1 MTGADMIRNMF
12 NEIGNTSTET
22 TKKEKNISKERGNVS
37 MATKKITKKDMF
49 NEIIKMMNGEQMSVS
64 AQAVIDFANHEI
76 ELLNKKS
83 SSSSGKPTKTQIE
96 NEGYKEVIL
105 EALAT
110 ADKPMTI
117 SEIMEYADGLAGLK
131 NQRVSALMTQLKN
144 AGKVIRT
151 EEKKKA
157 YFSLAE

>member
-22 TKKEKNISKERGNVS
+22 TKTEKNISKERGNVS
-37 MATKKITKKDMF
+37 MSTKKITKKDMF

-117 SEIMEYADGLAGLK
+117 SELMEYADGLAGLK

>member
-1 MTGADMIRNMF
+1 
-12 NEIGNTSTET
+12 
-22 TKKEKNISKERGNVS
+22 
-37 MATKKITKKDMF
+37 MATKKMTKKEMF
-49 NEIIKMMNGEQMSVS
+49 AEIIKMMKGENSSVTEN
-64 AQAVIDFANHEI
+64 AVIEFAEHEI

-83 SSSSGKPTKTQIE
+83 SSGSGKPTKTQLE

-117 SEIMEYADGLAGLK
+117 SELMEYAEGLAGLK

-144 AGKVIRT
+144 ANKVVRT
-151 EEKKKA
+151 MEKKKA
-157 YFSLAE
+157 YFSLA

>member
-1 MTGADMIRNMF
+1 MT
-12 NEIGNTSTET
+12 T
-22 TKKEKNISKERGNVS
+22 
-37 MATKKITKKDMF
+37 ATKKITKKDMF

-64 AQAVIDFANHEI
+64 AQAVIDFATHEI

-105 EALAT
+105 KALAT

-117 SEIMEYADGLAGLK
+117 SEIMEYTDGLVGLK
-131 NQRVSALMTQLKN
+131 NQRVSALMTQLKK
-144 AGKVIRT
+144 AGKVVRT

>member
-22 TKKEKNISKERGNVS
+22 IKTEKNISKERGNVS

>member
-1 MTGADMIRNMF
+1 
-12 NEIGNTSTET
+12 
-22 TKKEKNISKERGNVS
+22 
-37 MATKKITKKDMF
+37 MATAKMTKKDMF
-49 NEIIKMMNGEQMSVS
+49 NEIINLMNGKAS
-64 AQAVIDFANHEI
+64 AVTNDEIINFCTHEI

-83 SSSSGKPTKTQIE
+83 SSSSGKPTKTQVE

-117 SEIMEYADGLAGLK
+117 SELMEYADGLAGLK

>member
-1 MTGADMIRNMF
+1 MT
-12 NEIGNTSTET
+12 T
-22 TKKEKNISKERGNVS
+22 
-37 MATKKITKKDMF
+37 ATKKITKKDMF
-49 NEIIKMMNGEQMSVS
+49 NEIIKMMNGEQMSIS

-83 SSSSGKPTKTQIE
+83 SSSSGKPTKTQLE

-117 SEIMEYADGLAGLK
+117 SEIMEYADGLEGLK

>member
-1 MTGADMIRNMF
+1 MTGADMIKNMF
-12 NEIGNTSTET
+12 NGIGNTSTET
-22 TKKEKNISKERGNVS
+22 TKTEKNISKERGNVS
-37 MATKKITKKDMF
+37 MTTKKITKKDMF

>member
-1 MTGADMIRNMF
+1 
-12 NEIGNTSTET
+12 
-22 TKKEKNISKERGNVS
+22 
-37 MATKKITKKDMF
+37 MATKKMTKKEMF
-49 NEIIKMMNGEQMSVS
+49 AEIIKMMNGEISSVTES
-64 AQAVIDFANHEI
+64 AVIEFAEHEI

-83 SSSSGKPTKTQIE
+83 SSSSGKPTKTQLE

-117 SEIMEYADGLAGLK
+117 SELMEYADGLAGLK

-144 AGKVIRT
+144 ANKVVRT
-151 EEKKKA
+151 MEKKKA
-157 YFSLAE
+157 YFSLA

>member
-1 MTGADMIRNMF
+1 MTGADMIKNMF

-22 TKKEKNISKERGNVS
+22 TKTEKNISKERGNVS
-37 MATKKITKKDMF
+37 MRTKRITKKEMF

-83 SSSSGKPTKTQIE
+83 SSSSGKPTKTQLE

>member
-1 MTGADMIRNMF
+1 MT
-12 NEIGNTSTET
+12 T
-22 TKKEKNISKERGNVS
+22 
-37 MATKKITKKDMF
+37 ATKKITKKDMF

-64 AQAVIDFANHEI
+64 TQAVIDFANHEI

-117 SEIMEYADGLAGLK
+117 SEIMEYADALAGLK

>member
-1 MTGADMIRNMF
+1 MT
-12 NEIGNTSTET
+12 T
-22 TKKEKNISKERGNVS
+22 
-37 MATKKITKKDMF
+37 ATKKITKKDMF

-64 AQAVIDFANHEI
+64 TQAVIDFANHEI

-83 SSSSGKPTKTQIE
+83 SSSSGKPTKTQVE

-105 EALAT
+105 KALAT

-117 SEIMEYADGLAGLK
+117 SEIMEYTDGLEGLK
-131 NQRVSALMTQLKN
+131 NQRVSAIVAQLKR

>member
-22 TKKEKNISKERGNVS
+22 TKTEKNISKERGNVS

-64 AQAVIDFANHEI
+64 TQAVIDFANHEI

>member
-12 NEIGNTSTET
+12 TEIGNTSTET
-22 TKKEKNISKERGNVS
+22 TKTEKNISKERGNVS

-64 AQAVIDFANHEI
+64 TQAVIDFANHEI

>member
-12 NEIGNTSTET
+12 TEIGNTSTET
-22 TKKEKNISKERGNVS
+22 TKTEKNISKERGKVS

-64 AQAVIDFANHEI
+64 AQVVIDFANHEI

-117 SEIMEYADGLAGLK
+117 SELMEYADGLAGLK